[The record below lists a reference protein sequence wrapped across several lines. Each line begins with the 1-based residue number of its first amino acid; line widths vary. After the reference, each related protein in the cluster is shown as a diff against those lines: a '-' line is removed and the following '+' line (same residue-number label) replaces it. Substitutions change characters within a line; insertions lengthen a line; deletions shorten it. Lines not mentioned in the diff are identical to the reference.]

1 MYSEGQVEDILASIG
16 LDPHSEAG
24 EDLIIFCPYH
34 NNRISPAGEVS
45 METGLFYCFSCYA
58 SATLEKLI
66 MHVTGRSYLEAIRV
80 IDRHRGKVDMVQE
93 ITKKL
98 KKEEEVEFD
107 RELVARLNRDLHNS
121 PRALA
126 YIKKRQID
134 HDIDKFMLGYS
145 ESRDMITVPV
155 HYPSG
160 KLMGFVARS
169 IEGKE
174 FQNTPGLKKSKT
186 LFNLHRVKLAES
198 VILVES
204 SFDAIKLDAHG
215 IPAVAT
221 LGAAVSKTQIEL
233 LDKYFIQVYM
243 VPDTDEAGIKM
254 TQKVTGALGSKVV
267 TFKLPSGVKDVGEL
281 EDSQLNNF
289 KKFIANPLGT
299 LL

>member
-1 MYSEGQVEDILASIG
+1 
-16 LDPHSEAG
+16 
-24 EDLIIFCPYH
+24 
-34 NNRISPAGEVS
+34 
-45 METGLFYCFSCYA
+45 
-58 SATLEKLI
+58 
-66 MHVTGRSYLEAIRV
+66 
-80 IDRHRGKVDMVQE
+80 MVQE
-93 ITKKL
+93 ISKRL

-107 RELVARLNRDLHNS
+107 RELVARLNEQLHQS

-145 ESRDMITVPV
+145 ESRDMVTVPV

-160 KLMGFVARS
+160 MLMGFVGRS
-169 IEGKE
+169 IEGKN

-204 SFDAIKLDAHG
+204 SFDAIRLDAFG

-221 LGAAVSKTQIEL
+221 LGAAVSKTQVEL
-233 LDKYFIQVYM
+233 LDKYFIQVYL
-243 VPDTDEAGIKM
+243 VPDIDEAGIKM
-254 TQKVTGALGSKVV
+254 TQKVTGSLGSKVV
-267 TFKLPSGVKDVGEL
+267 TFKLPSGAKDVGDL
-281 EDSQLNNF
+281 EDEQLNSF
-289 KKFIANPLGT
+289 KKFIDNPLGT